1 MYAAG
6 RAFIEGAFR
15 DGAIPTAGTAVTRIL
30 PPASRFSRA
39 NDHGRKKQSAR
50 FRDRL
55 AAFFDRY
62 AGLTSS

>member
-1 MYAAG
+1 MG
-6 RAFIEGAFR
+6 PSPPPEPPSPAFC
-15 DGAIPTAGTAVTRIL
+15 